1 MMEKLGTCTSKERW
15 MPEPD
20 RAAVSVESD
29 ERGVI
34 RAAAAVRFVRR
45 PQAEALCGGI
55 RESAAALEAP
65 QLMMDMRALSRATPA
80 AGLYALRQLRTFPVE
95 RIALVGANR
104 FMRGFAALVL
114 RAGRFPKHRFFD
126 DEQDA
131 VVWLLEDRGGR

>member
-1 MMEKLGTCTSKERW
+1 MSES
-15 MPEPD
+15 D

-55 RESAAALEAP
+55 RDSAAELEVP
-65 QLMMDMRALSRATPA
+65 QLLMDMRSLSRATPG

-104 FMRGFAALVL
+104 FMRVFAAMVL
-114 RAGRFPKHRFFD
+114 RFGSFPQHRFFD

-131 VVWLLEDRGGR
+131 VGWLLEERGPGS